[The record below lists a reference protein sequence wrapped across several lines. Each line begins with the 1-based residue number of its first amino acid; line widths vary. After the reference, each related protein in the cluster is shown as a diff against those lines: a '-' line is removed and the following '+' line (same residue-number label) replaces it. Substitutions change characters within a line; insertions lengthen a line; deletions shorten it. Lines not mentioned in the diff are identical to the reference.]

1 MFEQM
6 MEDFGYDSMDQLVY
20 ELCKNEVDFGE
31 DYIFKNEFPDYSL
44 NKTNPELYNKLRDLR
59 KDEREGPYKDYVQAN
74 KDKYGYEHLKQ
85 EGGGEGGSEYCY
97 GVFKLGGKIYKA
109 EYSYYSY
116 NGHEYDGIYD
126 TLKEVKPVQKTITVY
141 E

>member
-1 MFEQM
+1 MFEKM
-6 MEDFGYDSMDQLVY
+6 MKELGYDNLDRLVY
-20 ELCKNEVDFGE
+20 ELCENEVDFAEGYVFE
-31 DYIFKNEFPDYSL
+31 NDYPDYSL
-44 NKTNPELYNKLRDLR
+44 NKTDPELYNKLLDLR
-59 KDEREGPYKDYVQAN
+59 TEEREGTFKDYVQAN
-74 KDKYGYEHLKQ
+74 KDKYGYEHLEQ